1 LHTHLVACIQP
12 VNGNMKDTNCLF
24 FYGTKVPFTLYSYE
38 TKVSIVSRRGGG
50 WLGLG
55 ILLRAFVTSP
65 ELQLLF

>member
-1 LHTHLVACIQP
+1 
-12 VNGNMKDTNCLF
+12 MKDTNCLF